1 MKMAALALVPPTSCC
16 QSYFETYVFMRL
28 LVRHS
33 TVLYWGR
40 PLRQVRAQTV
50 RARGL
55 EPLADSSGK
64 PRHLC
69 RVCLSLW
76 AKESSP

>member
-28 LVRHS
+28 LVRHNAVLLERRYAASQS
-33 TVLYWGR
+33 TE
-40 PLRQVRAQTV
+40 V
-50 RARGL
+50 RARGH
-55 EPLADSSGK
+55 EPLADSSGR